1 MADERK
7 VLIHLDDVKM
17 HFPIKKEH
25 IFQKEQLSVKAVDGI
40 TLDIYEGET
49 LGLVGESGCGKSTL
63 GRVILQLYTQTAG
76 SVRYNGITLPAAFC
90 WPTTWRQCR
99 APGRRSCAP

>member
-25 IFQKEQLSVKAVDGI
+25 IFQKEQLSVKAVDGLPWI
-40 TLDIYEGET
+40 
-49 LGLVGESGCGKSTL
+49 ST
-63 GRVILQLYTQTAG
+63 
-76 SVRYNGITLPAAFC
+76 
-90 WPTTWRQCR
+90 R
-99 APGRRSCAP
+99 ARRWAW